1 MEEQVKEIM
10 ASVFEVD
17 KNQITAD
24 TTPQSLENWDSLR
37 HINLVVALE
46 EAFEV
51 EFDEEEIADMISYKL
66 VLHFLK
72 EKKVV

>member
-17 KNQITAD
+17 KSQIQED

-46 EAFEV
+46 EFFEV
-51 EFDEEEIADMISYKL
+51 EFDEEEIADMISFKL
-66 VLHFLK
+66 ILHFLK
-72 EKKVV
+72 AKVAG

>member
-10 ASVFEVD
+10 ASVFEVAS
-17 KNQITAD
+17 NQITED

-46 EAFEV
+46 DAFAV

-66 VLHFLK
+66 VIHFLK
-72 EKKVV
+72 GKKSN